1 MKCPKCGT
9 DVPVG
14 AMQCPGCGQKF
25 VAAKRCPHCGS
36 TIQASATVCP
46 QCKQAVGGAP
56 ARSPFDSASKRQS
69 SFRWWRI
76 PIYILVLAIGFGA
89 GSIFTRQSILNN
101 VTSAFNQFASSTDD
115 SQNFKQPTASAS
127 SLESSPASSEKA
139 PSEVKTDS
147 KYYFADNILV
157 AEDVKIE
164 ITDWKVIPVGETGN
178 EYGDVPVIAFWYNT
192 TNLSGNENV
201 SPMSSWIAMFTAVQD
216 NNPDMINE
224 LQVASL
230 PDATFLDTQTAT
242 IKKDG
247 TVACACA
254 YELSDT
260 TTPVTLKGRKGMF
273 GEDLGEQTFNIS
285 G

>member
-9 DVPVG
+9 EIPKG
-14 AMQCPGCGQKF
+14 ASQCSNCGQKF
-25 VAAKRCPHCGS
+25 VTGKYCPHCRAVIPS
-36 TIQASATVCP
+36 TATVCP
-46 QCKQAVGGAP
+46 QCKQPVGG
-56 ARSPFDSASKRQS
+56 SATLQGGRPQKQS
-69 SFRWWRI
+69 RFRWWRI

>member
-9 DVPVG
+9 ELPKG
-14 AMQCPGCGQKF
+14 ASQCSNCGQKF
-25 VAAKRCPHCGS
+25 VTGKYCPHCRAVIPS
-36 TIQASATVCP
+36 TATVCP
-46 QCKQAVGGAP
+46 QCKQPVGG
-56 ARSPFDSASKRQS
+56 SATLQGGRPQKQS
-69 SFRWWRI
+69 RFRWWRI

-115 SQNFKQPTASAS
+115 SQNFKQSTASAS
-127 SLESSPASSEKA
+127 SLESSLASSEKA

-147 KYYFADNILV
+147 KYYFANNILV

-242 IKKDG
+242 IKKGG
-247 TVACACA
+247 TIACACA

>member
-9 DVPVG
+9 ELPKG
-14 AMQCPGCGQKF
+14 ASQCSNCGQKF
-25 VAAKRCPHCGS
+25 VTGKYCPHCRAVIPS
-36 TIQASATVCP
+36 TATVCP
-46 QCKQAVGGAP
+46 QCKQPVGG
-56 ARSPFDSASKRQS
+56 SATLQGGRPQKQS
-69 SFRWWRI
+69 RFRWWRI

-192 TNLSGNENV
+192 TNLSGKDIDPV
-201 SPMSSWIAMFTAVQD
+201 SAWLAMFTVIQD
-216 NNPDMINE
+216 NDPDMVNE
-224 LQVASL
+224 LQVGSL
-230 PDATFLDTQTAT
+230 PDTAFRETQMAT
-242 IKKDG
+242 IKKGG
-247 TVACACA
+247 TIACACA